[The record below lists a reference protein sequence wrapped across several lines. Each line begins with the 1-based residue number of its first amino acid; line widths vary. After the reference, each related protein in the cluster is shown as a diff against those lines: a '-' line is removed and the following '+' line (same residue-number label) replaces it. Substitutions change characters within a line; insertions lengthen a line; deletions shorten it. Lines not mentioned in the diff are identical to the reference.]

1 MLRHPSSG
9 LLDPD
14 PYDALLLVG
23 FGGPERPED
32 VVPFLRNVTA
42 GKGIPDERLA
52 VVGEH
57 YFLFGG
63 KSPINE
69 QTQLLV
75 SHIEADLARHGV
87 NIPVYWGCR
96 NWTPYLADTVQQMRA
111 DGVRRALAFTTS
123 AYSSYSGCRQYR
135 ENLHDAVA
143 TAGQGI
149 QVDRARAYFN
159 HPGYTE
165 AVTDAVLAGLQPF
178 SESGTAEPTI
188 LFVTH
193 SIPEPMD
200 LSSGPE
206 GRAYSTQHTQLMGEV
221 LRGVQERSGQQ
232 YRHELVFC
240 SRSGPPNSPWLEP
253 DVNDR
258 MRELAQSGTRAVLL
272 VPFGFISD
280 HMEVIYDLDTEA
292 RATADQLG
300 IDFGRAATAGVHPAF
315 VGSLREL
322 LLERAAVE
330 RGEPVTRVVTCGQAA
345 LDRCPTNCCPNPRLE
360 RPALGGLAEVESTN
374 G

>member
-1 MLRHPSSG
+1 MSRHPSSG
-9 LLDPD
+9 PVDPH

-57 YFLFGG
+57 YYLFGG

-69 QTQLLV
+69 QTRLLV
-75 SHIEADLARHGV
+75 SQIEADLTRHGL

-96 NWTPYLADTVQQMRA
+96 NWSPYLTETVLQMQA

-135 ENLHDAVA
+135 ENLHDAL
-143 TAGQGI
+143 TQAGQGI

-165 AVTDAVLAGLQPF
+165 AVTDGVLAGLESF
-178 SESGTAEPTI
+178 SHPGSPEPTI

-200 LSSGPE
+200 ATSGPD
-206 GRAYSTQHTQLMGEV
+206 GHAYSTQHAQLMDEV
-221 LRGVQERSGQQ
+221 LRRVRERTGRHHS
-232 YRHELVFC
+232 HELVFC

-258 MRELAQSGTRAVLL
+258 MCELAQTGTRAVLL

-292 RATADQLG
+292 RATAAQLG

-315 VGSLREL
+315 VASFREL

-330 RGEPVTRVVTCGQAA
+330 RGEVVNRERTCGQVA
-345 LDRCPTNCCPNPRLE
+345 LDHCPTHCCPNPRLE
-360 RPALGGLAEVESTN
+360 RPALGDVVEVGSTN
-374 G
+374 D